1 MRKFFYLIEFIL
13 IKLFFFILIII
24 GYKNG
29 SNLGD
34 FIGRLFGPIFR
45 SKKLIENNLEQSGIV
60 DKKNYNKI
68 ISKIYGNYGRILAEY
83 PFLKAFR
90 NNNLNKFIE
99 IEGLEN
105 LNKIKREKRRAV
117 FISGHFNNFELMALQ
132 IEKAGI
138 NLCAIYRP
146 LNNVFLNKTMEEI
159 RENFICKNQIKKGR
173 SGTRQIIENI
183 KKGNSVAL
191 MIDQR
196 VREGI
201 KINFFGKPAST
212 TTIPAQ
218 LIKKYKCDLV
228 PIYIE
233 RRKNNY
239 FKMFVSEPIKIRD
252 NKSIKEITEHL
263 NKILEKMILKNVDQ
277 WIWTHDRWKTYSVFI

>member
-68 ISKIYGNYGRILAEY
+68 IGKIYGNYGRILAEY

-90 NNNLNKFIE
+90 NNKLNKYIE
-99 IEGLEN
+99 IDGLEN
-105 LNKIKREKRRAV
+105 LNKINREKRRAV

-239 FKMFVSEPIKIRD
+239 FKMFVSEPIKIGN

-277 WIWTHDRWKTYSVFI
+277 WIWTHDRWKK

>member
-13 IKLFFFILIII
+13 VKLFFFILIII

-68 ISKIYGNYGRILAEY
+68 ISKMYGNYGRILAEY

-90 NNNLNKFIE
+90 NNKLNKFIE
-99 IEGLEN
+99 IDGLEN

-239 FKMFVSEPIKIRD
+239 FKMFVSEPIKIRN

-263 NKILEKMILKNVDQ
+263 NKILEKMILKNLDQ
-277 WIWTHDRWKTYSVFI
+277 WIWTHDRWKT

>member
-29 SNLGD
+29 SNVGD

-90 NNNLNKFIE
+90 NNKLNKFIE
-99 IEGLEN
+99 IDGLEN

-239 FKMFVSEPIKIRD
+239 FKMFVSEPIKIGN

-277 WIWTHDRWKTYSVFI
+277 WIWTHDRWKT

>member
-90 NNNLNKFIE
+90 NNKLNKFIE
-99 IEGLEN
+99 IDGLEN
-105 LNKIKREKRRAV
+105 LNKIKKEKRLAV

-138 NLCAIYRP
+138 DLCAIYRP

-173 SGTRQIIENI
+173 SGTRQIIDNI

-233 RRKNNY
+233 RRKNYY
-239 FKMFVSEPIKIRD
+239 FKMFVSEPIKIGN

-277 WIWTHDRWKTYSVFI
+277 WIWTHDRWKT

>member
-29 SNLGD
+29 SNLGN

-90 NNNLNKFIE
+90 NSKLNKFIE
-99 IEGLEN
+99 IDGLEN

-146 LNNVFLNKTMEEI
+146 LNNLFLNKTMEEI

-277 WIWTHDRWKTYSVFI
+277 WIWTHDRWKT

>member
-90 NNNLNKFIE
+90 NSKLNKFIE
-99 IEGLEN
+99 IDGLEN
-105 LNKIKREKRRAV
+105 LNKIKKEKRRAV

-239 FKMFVSEPIKIRD
+239 FKMFVSEPIKIGS

-277 WIWTHDRWKTYSVFI
+277 WIWTHDRWKT

>member
-90 NNNLNKFIE
+90 NNKLNKFIE
-99 IEGLEN
+99 IDGLEN

-173 SGTRQIIENI
+173 SGTRQIIENL

-233 RRKNNY
+233 RSRNNY
-239 FKMFVSEPIKIRD
+239 FKMFVSEPIKIGN

-263 NKILEKMILKNVDQ
+263 NKILEKMILRNIDQ
-277 WIWTHDRWKTYSVFI
+277 WIWTHDRWKK

>member
-60 DKKNYNKI
+60 DRKNYNKI

-90 NNNLNKFIE
+90 NNKLNKFIE

-239 FKMFVSEPIKIRD
+239 FKMFVSEPIKIGN

-277 WIWTHDRWKTYSVFI
+277 WIWTHDRWKT

>member
-29 SNLGD
+29 SNLGN

-68 ISKIYGNYGRILAEY
+68 ISKVYGNYGRILAEY

-90 NNNLNKFIE
+90 NNKLNKFIE
-99 IEGLEN
+99 IDGLEN

-239 FKMFVSEPIKIRD
+239 FKMFVSEPIKIGN

-277 WIWTHDRWKTYSVFI
+277 WIWTHDRWKT

>member
-90 NNNLNKFIE
+90 NSKLNKFIE
-99 IEGLEN
+99 IDGLEN
-105 LNKIKREKRRAV
+105 LNKIKRENRRAV

-239 FKMFVSEPIKIRD
+239 FKMFVSEPIKIGN

-277 WIWTHDRWKTYSVFI
+277 WIWTHDRWKT

>member
-34 FIGRLFGPIFR
+34 FIGRLIGPIFR

-60 DKKNYNKI
+60 EKKNYNKI

-90 NNNLNKFIE
+90 NNKLNKFIE
-99 IEGLEN
+99 IDGLEN

-159 RENFICKNQIKKGR
+159 RQNFICKNQIKKGR

-212 TTIPAQ
+212 TTLPAQ

-239 FKMFVSEPIKIRD
+239 FKMFVSEPIKIGN

-277 WIWTHDRWKTYSVFI
+277 WIWTHDRWKK

>member
-13 IKLFFFILIII
+13 IKLFFFILIMI

-45 SKKLIENNLEQSGIV
+45 SKKLIENNLEQSGIA

-90 NNNLNKFIE
+90 NNKLNKFIE
-99 IEGLEN
+99 IDGLEN

-146 LNNVFLNKTMEEI
+146 LNNLFLNKTMEEI

-239 FKMFVSEPIKIRD
+239 FKMFVSEPIKIGN

-277 WIWTHDRWKTYSVFI
+277 WIWTHDRWKT

>member
-24 GYKNG
+24 VYKNG

-60 DKKNYNKI
+60 DKNNYNKI

-90 NNNLNKFIE
+90 NSKLNKFIE
-99 IEGLEN
+99 IDGLEN

-159 RENFICKNQIKKGR
+159 RQNFICKNQIKKGR

-239 FKMFVSEPIKIRD
+239 FKMFVSEPIKIGN

-277 WIWTHDRWKTYSVFI
+277 WIWTHDRWKT

>member
-45 SKKLIENNLEQSGIV
+45 SKKLIENNLDQSGIV

-90 NNNLNKFIE
+90 NSKLNKFIE
-99 IEGLEN
+99 IDGLEN

-239 FKMFVSEPIKIRD
+239 FKMFVSEPIKIGN

-277 WIWTHDRWKTYSVFI
+277 WIWTHDRWKT

>member
-90 NNNLNKFIE
+90 NNKLNKFIE
-99 IEGLEN
+99 IDGLEN

-277 WIWTHDRWKTYSVFI
+277 WIWTHDRWKT

>member
-29 SNLGD
+29 SNLGN

-60 DKKNYNKI
+60 EKKNYNKI

-90 NNNLNKFIE
+90 NNKLNKFIE
-99 IEGLEN
+99 IDGLEN

-239 FKMFVSEPIKIRD
+239 FKMFVSEPIKIGN

-277 WIWTHDRWKTYSVFI
+277 WIWTHDRWKT

>member
-90 NNNLNKFIE
+90 NSKLNKFIE
-99 IEGLEN
+99 IDGLEN

-239 FKMFVSEPIKIRD
+239 FKMFVSEPIKIGS

-263 NKILEKMILKNVDQ
+263 NKILERMILKNIDQ
-277 WIWTHDRWKTYSVFI
+277 WIWTHDRWKK

>member
-60 DKKNYNKI
+60 DKKSYNKI

-90 NNNLNKFIE
+90 NSKLNKFIE
-99 IEGLEN
+99 IDGLEN

-239 FKMFVSEPIKIRD
+239 FKMFVSEPIKIGN

-263 NKILEKMILKNVDQ
+263 NKILEKMIKKNVDQ
-277 WIWTHDRWKTYSVFI
+277 WIWTHDRWKT

>member
-13 IKLFFFILIII
+13 IKIFFFILIII

-29 SNLGD
+29 SNLGN
-34 FIGRLFGPIFR
+34 FIGRLLGPIFR
-45 SKKLIENNLEQSGIV
+45 SRKLIENNLDQSGII
-60 DKKNYNKI
+60 DKRNYNTI

-90 NNNLNKFIE
+90 NNKLNKFIE
-99 IEGLEN
+99 IDGLDN
-105 LNKIKREKRRAV
+105 LYKIKKEKKRAV

-146 LNNVFLNKTMEEI
+146 LNNTFLNKTMEEI

-233 RRKNNY
+233 RRRNNY
-239 FKMFVSEPIKIRD
+239 FKMFVSEPIKIGS

-263 NKILEKMILKNVDQ
+263 NKILEKMVLKNIDQ
-277 WIWTHDRWKTYSVFI
+277 WIWTHDRWKK